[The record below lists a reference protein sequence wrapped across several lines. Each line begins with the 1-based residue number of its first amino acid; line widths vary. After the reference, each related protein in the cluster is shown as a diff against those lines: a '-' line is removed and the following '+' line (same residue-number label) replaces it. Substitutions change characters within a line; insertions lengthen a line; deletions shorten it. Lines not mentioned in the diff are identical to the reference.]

1 MLKMDASESPCSTFQ
16 SFQTILCGGLKKK
29 RFTQCQVN
37 MTYMCSKKKT
47 VTNVIGK
54 KFSCKMT
61 VYNNICN
68 TGFSSSSSR
77 STIWELHLL
86 KERNG
91 NYQESGRLI

>member
-37 MTYMCSKKKT
+37 MTYMCSKKKM

-54 KFSCKMT
+54 KFS
-61 VYNNICN
+61 
-68 TGFSSSSSR
+68 
-77 STIWELHLL
+77 
-86 KERNG
+86 
-91 NYQESGRLI
+91 